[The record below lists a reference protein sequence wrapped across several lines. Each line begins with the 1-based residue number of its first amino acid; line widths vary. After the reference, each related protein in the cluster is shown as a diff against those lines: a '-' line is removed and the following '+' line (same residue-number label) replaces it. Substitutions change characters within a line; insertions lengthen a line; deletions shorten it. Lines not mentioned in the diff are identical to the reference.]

1 MLLSPPM
8 PVSVA
13 VEPLELYRSELAV
26 DDISARLVRDQR
38 LHIQGEGSRA
48 GALVA
53 RGWALGDLGGTRAV
67 PA

>member
-1 MLLSPPM
+1 M

-38 LHIQGEGSRA
+38 LHIQGEGCRA

-53 RGWALGDLGGTRAV
+53 RGWALGGLVGTCAA